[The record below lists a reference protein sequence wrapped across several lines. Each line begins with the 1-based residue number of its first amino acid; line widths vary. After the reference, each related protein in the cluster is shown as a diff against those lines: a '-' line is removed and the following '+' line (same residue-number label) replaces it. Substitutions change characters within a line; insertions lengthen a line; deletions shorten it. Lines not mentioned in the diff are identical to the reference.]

1 MHGPI
6 PAITTVTT
14 VFGYAIAHMATEPIN
29 PGHPSF
35 PMILAFFGAS
45 VGAVWELVAAAAGKS
60 TDDLAARARDRAFWV
75 SLAAGWIGIVVYA
88 ACWISAVI

>member
-35 PMILAFFGAS
+35 PMILAFLGAS
-45 VGAVWELVAAAAGKS
+45 VGAVWELVATAAGKP
-60 TDDLAARARDRAFWV
+60 TEDLAARARDRTFWF
-75 SLAAGWIGIVVYA
+75 SLAAGWIGILVYA
-88 ACWISAVI
+88 GCWISVLV